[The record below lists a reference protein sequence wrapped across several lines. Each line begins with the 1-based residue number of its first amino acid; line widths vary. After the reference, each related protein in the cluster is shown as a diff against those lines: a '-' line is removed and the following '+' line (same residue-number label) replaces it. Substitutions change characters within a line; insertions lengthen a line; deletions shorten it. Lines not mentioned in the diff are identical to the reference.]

1 MNSKQENTEN
11 HKWIHYNKKA
21 ASQKQGENIEISKRK
36 FYFEKE
42 FRHQITTG
50 GNDSEQAEEPPV

>member
-11 HKWIHYNKKA
+11 HKWIHYSKNA
-21 ASQKQGENIEISKRK
+21 ESQKQGENIEISKRK

-42 FRHQITTG
+42 FRPQITTG
-50 GNDSEQAEEPPV
+50 GNDSEQAEEPQV